1 LRPSKKRFRNAE
13 TKFEQ
18 QAIPFMTEQS
28 AITPRPRNFASDNN
42 APVCPTALQAWESCN
57 HGHAPAYGEDH
68 ATRSAIAAIHAWFE
82 SQPEVYFLTGGTSA
96 NCLAIASSLQSYHAV
111 ICHEY
116 AHIQT
121 DECHAPGFFKPGI
134 QLRTVSGHNG
144 KLSPESLEP
153 VFSMAHGIHGT
164 LPGMVSITQSTEA
177 GTVYSQNELSALA
190 TEAHRLELFVHMD
203 GARFANA
210 LAATGES
217 PASLSWKSGVD
228 LLSLGGVKNGMGF
241 GEVLIVFNPEA
252 ADRLDYRIKQS
263 GQLMS
268 KMRYLSAPWE
278 AMIRSGQFLANAS
291 HSNAMARLLA
301 KRIGEIPK
309 AQLLFPVQANA
320 VFCALPE
327 KSYQQML
334 ERGWRFYPFP
344 QMGGYRL
351 MCSWDTTEGDVHDFA
366 NDLNQ
371 CIR

>member
-1 LRPSKKRFRNAE
+1 
-13 TKFEQ
+13 
-18 QAIPFMTEQS
+18 MTEKPTAAS
-28 AITPRPRNFASDNN
+28 RPRNFASDNN
-42 APVCPTALQAWESCN
+42 APICPTALGAWEACN
-57 HGHAPAYGEDH
+57 SGHAPAYGDDD
-68 ATRSAIAAIHAWFE
+68 ATRSAIDSIQSWFE

-134 QLRTVSGHNG
+134 QLRTVSGPNG
-144 KLSPESLEP
+144 KLNPESLEP
-153 VFSMAHGIHGT
+153 VFSLAHGIHGT

-177 GTVYSQNELSALA
+177 GTVYSQHELSALA
-190 TEAHRLELFVHMD
+190 TETHRLGMLLHMD

-210 LAATGES
+210 LVATGDS
-217 PASLSWKSGVD
+217 PSALSWKCGVD

-241 GEVLIVFNPEA
+241 GEVLLVFNPEA

-278 AMIRSGQFLANAS
+278 AMLQSGAFVANAS
-291 HSNAMARLLA
+291 NANAMARLLA
-301 KRIGEIPK
+301 NLIRSIPEVK
-309 AQLLFPVQANA
+309 LLFPVEANA
-320 VFCALPE
+320 VFCTLPE
-327 KSYQQML
+327 LHHHQML
-334 ERGWRFYPFP
+334 KRGWRFYPFP

-351 MCSWDTTEGDVHDFA
+351 MCSWDTTEDDVRAFA
-366 NDLNQ
+366 NDLKQ
-371 CIR
+371 CCS